1 MASRILV
8 NNDKPSFKQQNL
20 PAWQPILSAGTVLP
34 TFFLIGVTFVP
45 IGFGLLMSSLSVQEF
60 TLDYT
65 DCRSVKDNSKTCEFI
80 ITKEHNHSCECHIDF
95 ELPEDFRRE
104 VYVYYGLSNFY
115 QNHRRY
121 VKSRD
126 DRQLLGDLSSK
137 SSDCIPYLTDDNSQ
151 LTYAPCGAIANSKF
165 NDTFDLVWKKDD
177 NIMSRIILAKTGIA
191 WPSDKKI
198 RFKNPSGFE
207 LNRTKAFDGTTK
219 PKNWDKPVYELATKQ
234 PENNG
239 FQNEDLI
246 VWMRTAALPTF
257 RKLYGIVSKTG
268 ELEKNDINYLPGGK
282 YYLTVFYN
290 YPVHMFNGRK
300 RFIISNT
307 SWLGGKN
314 HFLAIAYI
322 VVGCICFL
330 LSAVFLFI
338 HKKYGR
344 LPSEVVQI
352 TQTTPYLSK

>member
-1 MASRILV
+1 MANRNLV
-8 NNDKPSFKQQNL
+8 NKDRPSFKQQNL
-20 PAWQPILSAGTVLP
+20 PAWQPILTAGTVLP

-45 IGFGLLMSSLSVQEF
+45 IGVGLLMSSLSVQEF

-65 DCRSVKDNSKTCEFI
+65 DCRSSLDTSRSCESI
-80 ITKEHNHSCECHIDF
+80 ITKDNQPCECKINF
-95 ELPEDFRRE
+95 KLPEDFRRE

-126 DRQLLGDLSSK
+126 DKQLLGDLGSK
-137 SSDCIPYLTDDNSQ
+137 SADCIPFLKDDKTEK
-151 LTYAPCGAIANSKF
+151 TYAPCGAIANSIF
-165 NDTFDLVWKKDD
+165 NDTFDLSWMKYKNHTPKINLQRV
-177 NIMSRIILAKTGIA
+177 GIA

-198 RFKNPSGFE
+198 RFRNPIDFDKDPVGVF
-207 LNRTKAFDGTTK
+207 NRSTTK
-219 PKNWDKPVYELATKQ
+219 PRNWKKPVYELDKL

-257 RKLYGIVSKTG
+257 RKLYGIVTKTG
-268 ELEKNDINYLPGGK
+268 ELEKDDIDYLPGGD
-282 YYLTVFYN
+282 YSLTVKYN

-314 HFLAIAYI
+314 HFLAISYI
-322 VVGCICFL
+322 VVGCLCFL

-344 LPSEVVQI
+344 LPSELVQI
-352 TQTTPYLSK
+352 TQTTPYLSQ